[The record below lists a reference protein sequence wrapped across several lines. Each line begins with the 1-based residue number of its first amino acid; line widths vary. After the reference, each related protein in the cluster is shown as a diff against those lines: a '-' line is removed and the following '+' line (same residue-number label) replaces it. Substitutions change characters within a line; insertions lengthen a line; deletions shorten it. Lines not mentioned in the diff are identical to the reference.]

1 MPRDSKSAAAA
12 IKQVIHPLQYHSFY
26 QGDKRFL
33 QKVLLSRRPVCLDQ
47 LATCVASFLPLLI
60 PSLSPYP
67 STNHSHGE
75 MEDVAIFK
83 IVSIVT
89 VWLIALLGG
98 LLPSFIASYQHHTQS
113 TRVECIQTSLTA
125 FSGGVFLAGG
135 FLHLLH
141 DAIENPALRALST
154 MDGGIYAF
162 PYAELFCSLGFIGL
176 LVVEGAAHAHVTK
189 RSSSNG
195 GTSYAYRSM
204 PLGEPAKQGR
214 KYGSGGTLEMPHASA
229 HAKFAEGGSLAV
241 SMVLFIALSFHSVME
256 GLGIGAQNRS
266 AWGVM
271 FAILVHKGL
280 AAFALATS
288 LIQSQQLRPR
298 TIFLYMSLFSVM
310 SIFGICIGWIFAADT
325 SGESAAAGICVAL
338 ASGTFIYVAVME
350 VLPQVLNHSP
360 PISSDVIEEVEAGGL
375 TQNQNQWRNI
385 GAVCLGYSIFGL
397 LAKWA

>member
-1 MPRDSKSAAAA
+1 M
-12 IKQVIHPLQYHSFY
+12 
-26 QGDKRFL
+26 
-33 QKVLLSRRPVCLDQ
+33 
-47 LATCVASFLPLLI
+47 
-60 PSLSPYP
+60 
-67 STNHSHGE
+67 
-75 MEDVAIFK
+75 FK

-89 VWLIALLGG
+89 VWLIALIGG
-98 LLPSFIASYQHHTQS
+98 LLPSLIASYQHQTQS
-113 TRVECIQTSLTA
+113 KRIMTIQTSLTA

-141 DAIENPALRALST
+141 DAIENPALRAWSS
-154 MDGGIYAF
+154 IKEEKYKF

-176 LVVEGAAHAHVTK
+176 LIVEGAAHAHVKK
-189 RSSSNG
+189 RSANSG
-195 GTSYAYRSM
+195 GASYAYRSM
-204 PLGEPAKQGR
+204 PLGEPGKQGR
-214 KYGSGGTLEMPHASA
+214 KYGSGGTLEMPHATA
-229 HAKFAEGGSLAV
+229 HAKFTEGGSLAV

-288 LIQSQQLRPR
+288 LIQSQQLRPL
-298 TIFLYMSLFSVM
+298 TIFLYMCLFSVM
-310 SIFGICIGWIFAADT
+310 SIFGICIGWIFAADA

-350 VLPQVLNHSP
+350 VLPQVLDHSP
-360 PISSDVIEEVEAGGL
+360 SITSDIIDEDEAEGL
-375 TQNQNQWRNI
+375 TEHENRWQNI
-385 GAVCLGYSIFGL
+385 GAICVGYIVFGM